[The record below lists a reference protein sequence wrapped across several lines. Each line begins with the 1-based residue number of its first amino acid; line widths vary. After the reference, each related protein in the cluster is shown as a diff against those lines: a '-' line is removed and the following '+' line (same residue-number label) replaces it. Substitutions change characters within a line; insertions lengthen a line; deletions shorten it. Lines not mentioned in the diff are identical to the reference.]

1 MDFPE
6 SDHDRQAADTLP
18 KPTAASDGDA
28 VVAKHA
34 KQESQDA
41 RVRETARWVVALER
55 VPFQLSLRPNL
66 LAAANRLRLPRL
78 GSDTHEPC
86 SG

>member
-28 VVAKHA
+28 VVAEHA

-41 RVRETARWVVALER
+41 RANQTKRK
-55 VPFQLSLRPNL
+55 PN
-66 LAAANRLRLPRL
+66 R
-78 GSDTHEPC
+78 T
-86 SG
+86 